1 VRILE
6 KISYLIAIAA
16 MLPVLFSCSDNVQE
30 EVLVGS
36 STMTVNISCSGMT
49 RAVVPGS
56 DYYNE
61 NLLKALDIFFYSDSA
76 DTDCFEHERIE
87 GSYSGNFTYTKHLE
101 ILTKEKLFGTGDTGS
116 CYVYVIANGPQ
127 AEIDTLLQDGT
138 ASVAN
143 LKKIVLVSPDLGNS
157 EVRDD
162 MGDMQVM
169 QNYFVMD
176 GGASMDYNN
185 GSASVDVK
193 LARSLSKIQLYVH
206 FPDSVVV
213 NGKAYKP
220 SIISVNTSSK
230 KALGKAVFSNGLMK
244 GYIDDSDASNAYSP
258 SEGDYYPAEGL
269 TYDGKARYVRDS
281 VSTNGK
287 IYYTHSPF
295 YTYPMTWK
303 TYSDSLATRPTTLML
318 VVDWYNSEDSGSM
331 SAMTTFYTINV
342 NMTQDSGEEYKFK
355 RNSYYRL
362 YVDVNTIGS
371 DASTDPVEIT
381 GVCEILDW
389 YHVYQQASIE
399 NLRYLTVDQN
409 EYVLDNEETLYIP
422 YTTSHDCEISSIT
435 ASKVDLTGD
444 LVDTVILNEADTVS
458 VSGNI
463 YSVTDGYDFLDD
475 HREFSIEIDDENL
488 IFRHSLENR
497 ESVEDTDFDYTP
509 FEVTFT
515 VRHKDNYS
523 YYQTIHIKQHPE
535 LSIEAQINSDFVDE
549 PVDNDDN
556 THEGYVYVNGYNCPL
571 GEGSGYLGYKSS
583 TYGYGYFAS
592 PSLLPKGLF
601 KADNG
606 NYYTY
611 YYNYFNN
618 SPTDNRERELDLGS
632 KQGISA
638 ATTNKNPN
646 RYLIRAAVSNDE
658 SHYIIGNPLSSNV
671 DNMPLV
677 LESSAVPR
685 QAPPSIDTTVTGART
700 LAAGEHPWTKDAR
713 YLQAD
718 GSISEDTRLLT
729 YYRPGRPSD
738 ESPSS
743 ANVIAPRFMV
753 ASSYGVTT
761 SVLRENAIRRCAS
774 YQEEGYPA
782 GRWRVPTTAEVMYCI
797 QLSKNGMIPRLFS
810 VEPSSFYAS
819 YGCSYYTTTGYVTSK
834 WNGDE
839 EVIKAVT
846 SDEESIYP
854 YASWV
859 RCVYDIWYWGED
871 MPLEKETYTNNG
883 STVTGYRF
891 TWGDMPE

>member
-1 VRILE
+1 MRIFKNIL
-6 KISYLIAIAA
+6 YLTAIAA
-16 MLPVLFSCSDNVQE
+16 MLPVLFSCSDNVQD
-30 EVLVGS
+30 EVPVGG

-49 RAVVPGS
+49 RAVVAGS

-61 NLLKALDIFFYSDSA
+61 NLLKALDIFFYSDST

-176 GGASMDYNN
+176 GGATMDYNS

-318 VVDWYNSEDSGSM
+318 VVDWYNSEDSTSM

-342 NMTQDSGEEYKFK
+342 NMTQDSGEEYKFR
-355 RNSYYRL
+355 RNTYYRL

-371 DASTDPVEIT
+371 DASTDPVELT

-435 ASKVDLTGD
+435 VSQVDLTGD
-444 LVDTVILNEADTVS
+444 LLDTMTVIYTGDSIS
-458 VSGNI
+458 VSGNE
-463 YSVTDGYDFLDD
+463 YSVDQFNFDS
-475 HREFSIEIDDENL
+475 RKFSIEIDDDEL
-488 IFRHSLENR
+488 IFSHELDNR

-515 VRHKDNYS
+515 IRHKDNYS

-549 PVDNDDN
+549 PVDNNDN
-556 THEGYVYVNGYNCPL
+556 SNQGYVYVNGYNCPL
-571 GEGSGYLGYKSS
+571 GEGSGYLGRFNSQI
-583 TYGYGYFAS
+583 TYFAS
-592 PSLLPKGLF
+592 LGASARGVF

-606 NYYTY
+606 Y
-611 YYNYFNN
+611 YYSYFWNYFYLA
-618 SPTDNRERELDLGS
+618 SDGSDMDLGQ
-632 KQGISA
+632 KDGISKSS
-638 ATTNKNPN
+638 NKNPN
-646 RYLIRAAVSNDE
+646 RYLIRAAVSNDG
-658 SHYIIGNPLSSNV
+658 SQYIIGNPLSNNI

-677 LESSAVPR
+677 LESSAAPR
-685 QAPPSIDTTVTGART
+685 QAPPGIDTTVTGART

-729 YYRPGRPSD
+729 YYRPGRPAT
-738 ESPSS
+738 ESPNS
-743 ANVIAPRFMV
+743 ANIIAPRFMV
-753 ASSYGVTT
+753 ASSYGVT
-761 SVLRENAIRRCAS
+761 SSLYRENALRRCAS

-797 QLSKNGMIPRLFS
+797 QLTHNGMIPRLFGRDS
-810 VEPSSFYAS
+810 TSEFAKYA
-819 YGCSYYTTTGYVTSK
+819 CTYYTTTGYVLME
-834 WNGDE
+834 WNDNGVEEISSSDGD
-839 EVIKAVT
+839 VPNNVFFKF
-846 SDEESIYP
+846 
-854 YASWV
+854 V

-871 MPLEKETYTNNG
+871 MPLEPETYNNG
-883 STVTGYRF
+883 NTVTGYRF